1 MNIPRSITQPRKTSW
16 LLQQVK
22 AHYNYY
28 EYSSFYKPT
37 TQTSLLL
44 HRVKGRYN
52 YYEYSSFY
60 KPATQN
66 KFAFTHQI
74 VFVILFFVLLIGQ
87 LSTQFYKCRFV
98 FPKWQEIFTW
108 IYKNI
113 YFYRRL
119 FSSKFANCKCTLGTK
134 SVMHLR
140 TLLACSEII
149 YISFEKVRDIF
160 LQDF

>member
-1 MNIPRSITQPRKTSW
+1 MSIPRSISQPRKTS
-16 LLQQVK
+16 
-22 AHYNYY
+22 
-28 EYSSFYKPT
+28 F
-37 TQTSLLL
+37 LL

-140 TLLACSEII
+140 TLLACSEITYI
-149 YISFEKVRDIF
+149 LWKSSRYISPRF
-160 LQDF
+160 LKIYVLKIGEIIEENVKAKDK